1 MIPKK
6 FIEIL
11 DQFVVR
17 VGIKEGLTL
26 DLFWT
31 PNNFEKKNTDRY
43 SFTGEIILKE
53 RNKIRSKLLLYFFH

>member
-11 DQFVVR
+11 DQFMVR

-31 PNNFEKKNTDRY
+31 PNRY
-43 SFTGEIILKE
+43 PFTGEIILKE

>member
-11 DQFVVR
+11 DQFVMR

-26 DLFWT
+26 DLLWT
-31 PNNFEKKNTDRY
+31 PNNFEKKILTGTHLLEK
-43 SFTGEIILKE
+43 SF
-53 RNKIRSKLLLYFFH
+53 

>member
-6 FIEIL
+6 FIDIL
-11 DQFVVR
+11 DQFMVR

-31 PNNFEKKNTDRY
+31 PNNFEKKILIGTHLLEK
-43 SFTGEIILKE
+43 SF
-53 RNKIRSKLLLYFFH
+53 

>member
-11 DQFVVR
+11 DQFMVR
-17 VGIKEGLTL
+17 VAIKEGLTL

-31 PNNFEKKNTDRY
+31 PNNFEKKILIGTILLEK
-43 SFTGEIILKE
+43 SF
-53 RNKIRSKLLLYFFH
+53 